1 MTSAT
6 GQVENRQA
14 PRRCSPD
21 SVEMSVVTS
30 TILIVIIIVIVTIT
44 IVIITVILP

>member
-21 SVEMSVVTS
+21 SVEMSVTS
-30 TILIVIIIVIVTIT
+30 TILIVIIIVIVTFT
-44 IVIITVILP
+44 IVIITAILP